1 MVSVRCRQCGKE
13 LASHPTKTY
22 SCGCSNM
29 TTVRG
34 ENVTAKDLTKVVML
48 NSGKRFK
55 DDNALTA
62 TDLQWQEERRKR
74 KVKRLD
80 FEVR

>member
-1 MVSVRCRQCGKE
+1 MVSVRCRACGKE
-13 LASHPTKTY
+13 LVSHPTKTY
-22 SCGCSNM
+22 ACGCSNM

-34 ENVTAKDLTKVVML
+34 DNISARDMSQVVML
-48 NSGKRFK
+48 NTGRIYKEESLS
-55 DDNALTA
+55 AS
-62 TDLQWQEERRKR
+62 DLQWQEERRKR

>member
-1 MVSVRCRQCGKE
+1 
-13 LASHPTKTY
+13 
-22 SCGCSNM
+22 M
-29 TTVRG
+29 TSVRG
-34 ENVTAKDLTKVVML
+34 ENVTARDLNKVVML
-48 NSGKRFK
+48 NSGKRVE

>member
-1 MVSVRCRQCGKE
+1 
-13 LASHPTKTY
+13 
-22 SCGCSNM
+22 M

-48 NSGKRFK
+48 NSGNRIK